1 MSRIIHESVAG
12 VLHSVGVKPR
22 GSSLGAANNRATIV
36 NRDPMAVIEGT
47 AADGSVVVELRKHP
61 KLADATWTAVSL
73 YEGKVTALRA
83 CTRAGGFPVFEE
95 KGGKLLCS
103 FTRDKAKATV
113 TEDSAIKATKVI
125 AEEEGEDETDGT
137 GEASGDTT
145 TNVKTDPKG
154 KGADPKGKM
163 QTGATKDVVEATETA
178 ETAGSEAKVFN
189 KEGLEKFKSALA
201 KKKALAGKKMKTPE
215 EKTEEAAVDAE
226 LEALCESFYDSLNH
240 PVTFVLYP
248 NGQGEVHGLT
258 EDELTPF
265 GGTAPAIP
273 PKYSKKAKDAGPNS
287 KVDMGVL
294 SIYKI
299 EGMSAQSAQILTGKD
314 FKAQGWG
321 TPGKGTGKVAGWK
334 DSGKQPMDSKKDLK
348 AGMQ

>member
-22 GSSLGAANNRATIV
+22 GSALGAANNRATIV
-36 NRDPMAVIEGT
+36 TRDPVAVIEGT
-47 AADGSVVVELRKHP
+47 AADGSVVVELHKHP
-61 KLADATWTAVSL
+61 KLADATFTAANL
-73 YEGKVTALRA
+73 HEGKITALRA
-83 CTRAGGFPVFEE
+83 CTKAGGFPIFEE
-95 KGGKLLCS
+95 KDGKLLCT

-113 TEDSAIKATKVI
+113 TEESAIKAAKIV
-125 AEEEGEDETDGT
+125 AEEESEDETDGT

-154 KGADPKGKM
+154 KGADPKAKM
-163 QTGATKDVVEATETA
+163 QTGATKDLTETA
-178 ETAGSEAKVFN
+178 TETAGSEAKVFN
-189 KEGLEKFKSALA
+189 KEGLEKFKAALA

-215 EKTEEAAVDAE
+215 EKTEEVTIDAE
-226 LEALCESFYDSLNH
+226 LEALCESFYDSLSH
-240 PVTFVLYP
+240 SVTFVLYP

-258 EDELTPF
+258 EDELSLF

-273 PKYSKKAKDAGPNS
+273 VKYSKKAKDAGPNS

-294 SIYKI
+294 SLYKI
-299 EGMSAQSAQILTGKD
+299 EGMTAQSAQILTGKD

-334 DSGKQPMDSKKDLK
+334 DSGKQPLDAKKDLK
-348 AGMQ
+348 SGMQ